1 MTEEVRRGGVGER
14 RGREAERWK
23 VESGIEV
30 RVEAGSEPRDATLK
44 GRALPGREL
53 RSPMLP
59 TEESRW
65 RADGVCPP
73 ENGTQV
79 LKIAF

>member
-1 MTEEVRRGGVGER
+1 M
-14 RGREAERWK
+14 
-23 VESGIEV
+23 EV
-30 RVEAGSEPRDATLK
+30 RVEAGSEPSDATLK

-53 RSPMLP
+53 RSPTLP
-59 TEESRW
+59 TEESKW

-79 LKIAF
+79 LKIVF

>member
-1 MTEEVRRGGVGER
+1 MEV
-14 RGREAERWK
+14 
-23 VESGIEV
+23 S
-30 RVEAGSEPRDATLK
+30 VEAGSEPSDATLK

-65 RADGVCPP
+65 RAEGVCPP

-79 LKIAF
+79 LKNAFQELKAR